1 MAITVR
7 FGGIAGQGS
16 DVMQGVKARPVVEG
30 GLLAASLA
38 AIAFLSMYI
47 PYANLV
53 WPLPIA
59 LISARHGVRYGVMT
73 AAVGALV
80 VGLLVH
86 ILTGLFLF
94 LSGGLVGVALGECL
108 RRGISAG
115 KTVAVATVLAFLSN
129 ILTIGLAM
137 VIMQVDLAQMNAEM
151 VSVIKQTVTEVS
163 QMMAGSEAERQQME
177 AMGASLAQT
186 YMMLIPSGL
195 FICGLITAVLNFFL
209 ARVVMVRL
217 GMSVVSFGPF
227 EMWRFP
233 SWVLYL
239 FVLSLV
245 GMYWGSKWMDETMVM
260 IAGNVQLVTSFVLFM
275 QGVSLLRYIANRN
288 AFLKKIWWFVIVLAL
303 FSQFFTVMLVTLGG
317 IDMLMNYRNFRE
329 KQV

>member
-1 MAITVR
+1 
-7 FGGIAGQGS
+7 
-16 DVMQGVKARPVVEG
+16 MQGVKARPVVEG

-38 AIAFLSMYI
+38 TIAFLSMYI

-59 LISARHGVRYGVMT
+59 LVSARHGMRYGVMT
-73 AAVGALV
+73 AATSALV
-80 VGLLVH
+80 VGLMVH
-86 ILTGLFLF
+86 IMQGLFLF

-115 KTVAVATVLAFLSN
+115 RTVSVSTLLAFLSN
-129 ILTIGLAM
+129 LLTIGLAM
-137 VIMQVDLAQMNAEM
+137 LIMQIDFAQMNAEM
-151 VSVIKQTVTEVS
+151 AAIIKETVTEVS
-163 QMMAGSEAERQQME
+163 QMMAGSEEERQQMT
-177 AMGASLAQT
+177 AMGETLAQT

-195 FICGLITAVLNFFL
+195 FVCGLVTAVLNFFL
-209 ARVVMVRL
+209 ARAVMVRL
-217 GMSVVSFGPF
+217 GMEVVTFGPF

-239 FVLSLV
+239 FILSLV
-245 GMYWGSKWMDETMVM
+245 GIYWGNKWQHEELLLL
-260 IAGNVQLVTSFVLFM
+260 AANGQLLLSFVLFV
-275 QGVSLLRYIANRN
+275 QGASLLRYIANRN
-288 AFLKKIWWFVIVLAL
+288 AFMKKIWWLLIVLAL
-303 FSQFFTVMLVTLGG
+303 FSQMFTTMLVVLGG

>member
-1 MAITVR
+1 
-7 FGGIAGQGS
+7 
-16 DVMQGVKARPVVEG
+16 MQGVKARPVVEG

-59 LISARHGVRYGVMT
+59 LVSARHGVRYGVMT
-73 AAVGALV
+73 AVVSALV

-86 ILTGLFLF
+86 IMQGLFLF

-108 RRGISAG
+108 RRRSSAG
-115 KTVAVATVLAFLSN
+115 RTVLISTVLAFLSN
-129 ILTIGLAM
+129 ILTIALAM
-137 VIMQVDLAQMNAEM
+137 LIMQVDLAQMNAEM
-151 VSVIKQTVTEVS
+151 ASIIKQTVTEVS
-163 QMMAGSEAERQQME
+163 QMMSGSEAERQEME
-177 AMGASLAQT
+177 ALGETLART

-195 FICGLITAVLNFFL
+195 FVCGLVTAVLNFVL
-209 ARVVMVRL
+209 ARAVMVRL
-217 GMSVVSFGPF
+217 GMETVGFSPF

-239 FVLSLV
+239 FILSLA
-245 GMYWGSKWMDETMVM
+245 GLYWGNKWADEMM
-260 IAGNVQLVTSFVLFM
+260 ITVAWNVQLTTSFVLFV
-275 QGVSLLRYIANRN
+275 QGASLLRYIANRN
-288 AFLKKIWWFVIVLAL
+288 ALMKKIWWILILIAL
-303 FSQFFTVMLVTLGG
+303 FSQFFTIMLVVLGG

>member
-1 MAITVR
+1 
-7 FGGIAGQGS
+7 
-16 DVMQGVKARPVVEG
+16 MQGVKARPVVEG

-59 LISARHGVRYGVMT
+59 LVSARHGMRYGVMT

-80 VGLLVH
+80 VGLMVH

-108 RRGISAG
+108 RRGTMAG
-115 KTVAVATVLAFLSN
+115 RTVSVTTVLAFLSN
-129 ILTIGLAM
+129 ILTLGLAM
-137 VIMQVDLAQMNAEM
+137 VVMQVDLAQMNQEM
-151 VSVIKQTVTEVS
+151 ASVIKQTVTEVS
-163 QMMAGSEAERQQME
+163 LLMGGSEAERAELE
-177 AMGASLAQT
+177 AMGAAFVQM

-195 FICGLITAVLNFFL
+195 FVCGLITAVLNFVL
-209 ARVVMVRL
+209 ARAVMVRL
-217 GMSVVSFGPF
+217 GMPTVCFSPF

-239 FVLSLV
+239 FILSLV
-245 GMYWGSKWMDETMVM
+245 GIYWGNKWADETVVM
-260 IAGNVQLVTSFVLFM
+260 IAGNVQLLTSFVLFV
-275 QGVSLLRYIANRN
+275 QGASFLRYVANRN
-288 AFLKKIWWFVIVLAL
+288 VFLKKIWWILIVIAL
-303 FSQFFTVMLVTLGG
+303 FSQFFTIMLVVLGG
-317 IDMLMNYRNFRE
+317 IDMLMNYRNFLE

>member
-1 MAITVR
+1 
-7 FGGIAGQGS
+7 
-16 DVMQGVKARPVVEG
+16 MQGVKARPVVEG

-59 LISARHGVRYGVMT
+59 LVSARHGMRYGVMT

-80 VGLLVH
+80 VGLMVH

-108 RRGISAG
+108 RRGTMAG
-115 KTVAVATVLAFLSN
+115 RTVSITTVLAFLSN
-129 ILTIGLAM
+129 ILTLGLAM
-137 VIMQVDLAQMNAEM
+137 VVMQVDLAQMNQEM
-151 VSVIKQTVTEVS
+151 ASVIKQTVTEVS
-163 QMMAGSEAERQQME
+163 LLMGSSEAERAELE
-177 AMGASLAQT
+177 AMGASFVQM

-195 FICGLITAVLNFFL
+195 FVCGLITAVLNFVL
-209 ARVVMVRL
+209 ARAVMVRL
-217 GMSVVSFGPF
+217 GMETVSFSPF

-239 FVLSLV
+239 FILSLV
-245 GMYWGSKWMDETMVM
+245 GIYWGNKWADETVVM
-260 IAGNVQLVTSFVLFM
+260 IAGNVQLLTSFVLFV
-275 QGVSLLRYIANRN
+275 QGASFLRYVANRN
-288 AFLKKIWWFVIVLAL
+288 VFLKKIWWILIVIAL
-303 FSQFFTVMLVTLGG
+303 FSQFFTIMLVVLGG
-317 IDMLMNYRNFRE
+317 IDMLMNYRNFLE

>member
-1 MAITVR
+1 MIIAR
-7 FGGIAGQGS
+7 FGGIAGQRS

-30 GLLAASLA
+30 GILAASLA
-38 AIAFLSMYI
+38 AIAFLGMYI

-59 LISARHGVRYGVMT
+59 LVSARHGVRYGVMT
-73 AAVGALV
+73 AVVSALV

-86 ILTGLFLF
+86 LLTGLFLF

-108 RRGISAG
+108 RRKVSAG
-115 KTVAVATVLAFLSN
+115 RIVSVTTVLAFLSN
-129 ILTIGLAM
+129 VLTIGLGM
-137 VIMQVDLAQMNAEM
+137 VVMQMDLTQMNQEM
-151 VSVIKQTVTEVS
+151 VSIIQQTVTEVS
-163 QMMAGSEAERQQME
+163 ELMGGSEAERQEMQ
-177 AMGASLAQT
+177 AMGDAMARM

-195 FICGLITAVLNFFL
+195 FICGLITAVLNFVL
-209 ARVVMVRL
+209 ARVVLMRL
-217 GMSVVSFGPF
+217 GMETVSFDPF

-245 GMYWGSKWMDETMVM
+245 GLYWGDKWADETLTMV
-260 IAGNVQLVTSFVLFM
+260 AWNVQLTMSFVLFI
-275 QGVSLLRYIANRN
+275 QGAALLRYIANRN
-288 AFLKKIWWFVIVLAL
+288 AFVKKIWWILIVIAL
-303 FSQFFTVMLVTLGG
+303 FSQFFTTMMVVFGG
-317 IDMLMNYRNFRE
+317 IDMLINYRNFLE